1 MITTT
6 IGCQNENKKVDLHQY
21 MQLLRERRI
30 IPSKFSPYLD
40 LVTLYVNDGRVYK
53 VMLIAYKTAKKVGLH
68 HMHIMIKDNLPKNML
83 ISPSEANIDKGLLL
97 IQYVYKQD
105 NSIYFPEKAKCF
117 YN

>member
-40 LVTLYVNDGRVYK
+40 SVSLYVNDGRVYK
-53 VMLIAYKTAKKVGLH
+53 VMLIAYKTAKKIGLDH
-68 HMHIMIKDNLPKNML
+68 ERIMIKENLPKNML
-83 ISPSEANIDKGLLL
+83 ISPTEAKIDKGLLL
-97 IQYVYKQD
+97 IQYVYKTRQF
-105 NSIYFPEKAKCF
+105 NLFPGESQMIL
-117 YN
+117 